1 MRKFYIPTTSLNFNN
16 ILSTESISP
25 KAFYQRR
32 RFGYSRWF
40 DVPENS
46 CEFAITLYDH
56 PGSFSRPQGDM
67 EDHPLLIELA
77 SDEEFVNAGD
87 GVYFC
92 DHTLYFSPT
101 TTRFVF
107 FAAEDRHVALSL
119 SENSLETKLVAVYRQ
134 RIVVETFK
142 ERLPTFSGDLV
153 QDCNESAVA
162 YDRNVNRME
171 GLLYGYYVGASL
183 STTSEMVGELT
194 LYLKLQDIFASIVSC
209 ETRTPTESQKRQLEE
224 IFWNLTEFDPLFGK
238 LVEFEGGCARANQ
251 LLDLCRSHGKELLS
265 FDSRLLVSSLRDN
278 TDAECRAMRWVK
290 ENVRRVR
297 NAMRENRIYLSPEK
311 DEIIVIDG
319 KLSRLSSSAIEDESL
334 NRLFCKWVNEVLVR
348 ADFTGKISSCK
359 EALSDALTVKAKEFY
374 GEEWTDANSVRTYLN
389 KLRKHVRGDG
399 FDVAW
404 DNGVLS
410 SLAAVLTH
418 GDDWES
424 LLRFMQ
430 GKGLSDYRLAYA
442 IYGELN
448 GFANLTRD
456 FTDIILCGQN
466 EKRRAVY
473 KEFHGQLLNQDVDYS
488 VADADSLEA
497 REESGEYMVAAH
509 ERHQNPNGW
518 REEVRA
524 FVLAMKLPKS
534 YTAKKRGDLMASF
547 DNVASYSANALDL
560 LQHLQ
565 AEQLWKKRTSVYKT
579 LKEKME
585 KDGYIPGITQEEL
598 QLQENGPSEV
608 SRTPSGEHSE
618 GAEPRHSPQLIFD
631 PDLPGALAEF
641 VQSELGWDEKK
652 KESVRGDVKWLQ
664 EGYTSGGRY
673 APKPHDNASTM
684 RHLVNLINVNL
695 EKKNCGPSET
705 DKKEITDFL
714 RQRYERGN

>member
-67 EDHPLLIELA
+67 EDHPLLIELD

-107 FAAEDRHVALSL
+107 FAVEDRRVALSL

-153 QDCNESAVA
+153 HDCNESAVA

-183 STTSEMVGELT
+183 STTSEMVEELT
-194 LYLKLQDIFASIVSC
+194 LYFNLQDIFASIVSC
-209 ETRTPTESQKRQLEE
+209 ETRTPTEAQKRQLEE
-224 IFWNLTEFDPLFGK
+224 IFWNLTEFDPLFRK

-265 FDSRLLVSSLRDN
+265 FDPRLLVSSLRDN

-348 ADFTGKISSCK
+348 ADFTGKGSS
-359 EALSDALTVKAKEFY
+359 S
-374 GEEWTDANSVRTYLN
+374 
-389 KLRKHVRGDG
+389 
-399 FDVAW
+399 
-404 DNGVLS
+404 
-410 SLAAVLTH
+410 
-418 GDDWES
+418 
-424 LLRFMQ
+424 
-430 GKGLSDYRLAYA
+430 
-442 IYGELN
+442 
-448 GFANLTRD
+448 
-456 FTDIILCGQN
+456 
-466 EKRRAVY
+466 
-473 KEFHGQLLNQDVDYS
+473 
-488 VADADSLEA
+488 
-497 REESGEYMVAAH
+497 
-509 ERHQNPNGW
+509 
-518 REEVRA
+518 
-524 FVLAMKLPKS
+524 
-534 YTAKKRGDLMASF
+534 
-547 DNVASYSANALDL
+547 
-560 LQHLQ
+560 
-565 AEQLWKKRTSVYKT
+565 
-579 LKEKME
+579 
-585 KDGYIPGITQEEL
+585 
-598 QLQENGPSEV
+598 
-608 SRTPSGEHSE
+608 
-618 GAEPRHSPQLIFD
+618 
-631 PDLPGALAEF
+631 
-641 VQSELGWDEKK
+641 
-652 KESVRGDVKWLQ
+652 
-664 EGYTSGGRY
+664 
-673 APKPHDNASTM
+673 
-684 RHLVNLINVNL
+684 
-695 EKKNCGPSET
+695 
-705 DKKEITDFL
+705 
-714 RQRYERGN
+714 